1 MTFEILWLSILYFF
15 ARNSVGKGS
24 VPQIILKYGNMNEE
38 NVALQNEFNLEEVL
52 IEIFLLLYSWTKSFK
67 NNITEIRK
75 INEAFSEN
83 F

>member
-24 VPQIILKYGNMNEE
+24 VPQIILKYWNMNEE
-38 NVALQNEFNLEEVL
+38 NVALQNEFYLEEVL

>member
-24 VPQIILKYGNMNEE
+24 VPQIILKYWNMNEE